1 MTDDEV
7 DIMQEWMKDES
18 GQSMAEYALIIGVLV
33 LAVIVSIGL
42 LSTAIGNLYDKSTD
56 AVVHAVGS

>member
-42 LSTAIGNLYDKSTD
+42 LSTAIGNLYDKCTD
-56 AVVHAVGS
+56 AVVRAAGS